1 MDVSTNDNLH
11 EKVNVSLLKHALH
24 FTTSFVHYTGCAV
37 TRGQRTG
44 PQVKRSGCETWL
56 SHLVVFLGKVLKPH
70 SVFLSNQ
77 DNKWVRANSLV
88 AVARD
93 RLESHPSL
101 HAIKTGISSGQMVGA
116 LGSIA
121 PFTFVYDSFFLSLN
135 STLDRMLD
143 HLLLEEEKAIPL
155 RMPSPEEYW

>member
-11 EKVNVSLLKHALH
+11 EKVNVSHLKHALH

-56 SHLVVFLGKVLKPH
+56 SHLVVFLGMVLQPQ
-70 SVFLSNQ
+70 SASLSNQ

-121 PFTFVYDSFFLSLN
+121 PFTFVYDSFFFVSEQYSGPNVGPSSARRREGN
-135 STLDRMLD
+135 SSQNA
-143 HLLLEEEKAIPL
+143 E
-155 RMPSPEEYW
+155 S

>member
-56 SHLVVFLGKVLKPH
+56 SHLVVFLGMVLTVP
-70 SVFLSNQ
+70 LSPTSTVNGYGRT
-77 DNKWVRANSLV
+77 VR
-88 AVARD
+88 R
-93 RLESHPSL
+93 R
-101 HAIKTGISSGQMVGA
+101 
-116 LGSIA
+116 
-121 PFTFVYDSFFLSLN
+121 
-135 STLDRMLD
+135 
-143 HLLLEEEKAIPL
+143 
-155 RMPSPEEYW
+155 